1 LIYLK
6 CKKTKGENE
15 VNKVWSKWIK
25 ATAASMVLMG
35 AVWGSGAASTATAA
49 GTQFSDVKS
58 SHWAYSAVRKAVAKG
73 YVDGYTN
80 GTFKPD
86 TSVSRAEFVKM
97 VVAAMKL
104 ETTPTSGKWYT
115 PYVNAATK
123 SGLYA
128 GSDFANNDSGW
139 NKTMTREEMARVAAR
154 AIGEKTSE
162 NDKWMYLATKS
173 GLIQGVG
180 KGQLAPQGLTT
191 RAQSVVII
199 ERILSV
205 NAGTELDSDLYAT
218 GAAEILWHGTNI
230 FTVMPE
236 MFVTPDSDWKGKG
249 KASIEEMW
257 NEKNMTITSKDGLYQ
272 GKLDAL
278 IAIDLADPNDP
289 NRALLGN
296 VNTLKWYNNRPTVT
310 NLFVKDQKNSYV
322 LYFKG
327 GPVFNKDT
335 KKYLKIDRLQ
345 YNILGFESPDRDAFF
360 NKGKLNKVAHVYRNN
375 QGDFPAMI
383 IPKRG
388 SIQAS
393 DILIQLNTPTGGSR
407 QIVVDLLRLRG
418 RR

>member
-1 LIYLK
+1 MNK
-6 CKKTKGENE
+6 SWKKWG
-15 VNKVWSKWIK
+15 VSLLGAVF
-25 ATAASMVLMG
+25 VVG
-35 AVWGSGAASTATAA
+35 AVWGSSAAQPVSAASASKS
-49 GTQFSDVKS
+49 FSDVKS
-58 SHWAYSAVRKAVAKG
+58 THWAYSAVHKAVAKG

-104 ETTPTSGKWYT
+104 ETTPASGKWYT
-115 PYVNAATK
+115 QYVNTATK
-123 SGLYA
+123 AGLYSA
-128 GSDFANNDSGW
+128 NDFANSEAAW
-139 NKTMTREEMARVAAR
+139 NKTMTREEMARVASR

-162 NDKWMYLATKS
+162 NDKWMYLATKT

-180 KGQLAPQGLTT
+180 KGKLAPEGLTT

-205 NAGTELDSDLYAT
+205 NTGMELDSDLYAT

-230 FTVMPE
+230 FTIMPE
-236 MFVTPDSDWKGKG
+236 MFVTPDSDWKNKG
-249 KASIEEMW
+249 KSSIEEMW

-272 GKLDAL
+272 GKLDVL

-296 VNTLKWYNNRPTVT
+296 VNTLRWYNNKPTVK
-310 NLFVKDQKNSYV
+310 NLFIKDQKNSYV

-335 KKYLKIDRLQ
+335 TKYLTTDRLQ
-345 YNILGFESPDRDAFF
+345 YNILGFDSPNLDAYF
-360 NKGKLNKVAHVYRNN
+360 NEGKLNKVAHVYRNN
-375 QGDFPAMI
+375 NGDFPAMI

-418 RR
+418 TR

>member
-1 LIYLK
+1 MSLF
-6 CKKTKGENE
+6 G
-15 VNKVWSKWIK
+15 
-25 ATAASMVLMG
+25 AVLVAG
-35 AVWGSGAASTATAA
+35 AVWGSSAAPSAEAAT
-49 GTQFSDVKS
+49 TSNSFSDVKS
-58 SHWAYSAVRKAVAKG
+58 THWAYSAVQKAVAKG

-104 ETTPTSGKWYT
+104 ETTSASGKWYT
-115 PYVNAATK
+115 QYVNAATK
-123 SGLYA
+123 AGLYA
-128 GSDFANNDSGW
+128 SSDFSNNDAGW

-162 NDKWMYLATKS
+162 NDKWMYLATKA

-180 KGQLAPQGLTT
+180 KGQLAPEGLTT

-205 NAGTELDSDLYAT
+205 NAGSELDSDLYAT

-236 MFVTPDSDWKGKG
+236 MFVTPDSDWKNKG
-249 KASIEEMW
+249 KSSIEEMW

-278 IAIDLADPNDP
+278 VAIDMADPNDP
-289 NRALLGN
+289 NRGLLGDI
-296 VNTLKWYNNRPTVT
+296 NTLNWYNGKQIG
-310 NLFVKDQKNSYV
+310 LELVKHPIKNEKNTYV

-327 GPVFNKDT
+327 GPVFNKD
-335 KKYLKIDRLQ
+335 KNRYLDSSFVSFLVS
-345 YNILGFESPDRDAFF
+345 GFNNTDDAGFM
-360 NKGKLNKVAHVYRNN
+360 NGKLNRSAIVHRDRP
-375 QGDFPAMI
+375 GDVPAVI
-383 IPKRG
+383 IPKTG
-388 SIQAS
+388 TVQGIS
-393 DILIQLNTPTGGSR
+393 DITIKLQTPSNSR
-407 QIVVDLLRLRG
+407 FMEIDVLRLRG
-418 RR
+418 TK

>member
-1 LIYLK
+1 MK
-6 CKKTKGENE
+6 NSWKKWGG
-15 VNKVWSKWIK
+15 SLLG
-25 ATAASMVLMG
+25 AVLVIG
-35 AVWGSGAASTATAA
+35 AVWGNSAVPTAKAAT
-49 GTQFSDVKS
+49 TQFTDVKS
-58 SHWAYSAVRKAVAKG
+58 THWAYSAVQKGVAKG

-104 ETTPTSGKWYT
+104 ETTPASGKWYVQ
-115 PYVNAATK
+115 YVNAATK
-123 SGLYA
+123 AGLYA
-128 GSDFANNDSGW
+128 SSDFANNDSGW

-162 NDKWMYLATKS
+162 NDKWMYLATKA

-205 NAGTELDSDLYAT
+205 NIGTELDSDLYAT

-230 FTVMPE
+230 FTMMPE

-249 KASIEEMW
+249 KSSIEEMW

-289 NRALLGN
+289 NRGLLGN
-296 VNTLKWYNNRPTVT
+296 VNTLRWSNNGMDDT
-310 NLFVKDQKNSYV
+310 LMVKDNPKSYI

-327 GPVFNKDT
+327 KEVFNKDK
-335 KKYLKIDRLQ
+335 KKYTVRNQVQ
-345 YNILGFESPDRDAFF
+345 YQVSGFDTPNRDAFIA
-360 NKGKLNKVAHVYRNN
+360 GKLNKTADVYRN
-375 QGDFPAMI
+375 DWFDIPALI
-383 IPKRG
+383 IPKSG
-388 SIQAS
+388 WVQQS
-393 DILIQLNTPTGGSR
+393 DISIRLQTPAGGSLFFE
-407 QIVVDLLRLRG
+407 QDLIRLRG
-418 RR
+418 TR

>member
-1 LIYLK
+1 M
-6 CKKTKGENE
+6 
-15 VNKVWSKWIK
+15 K
-25 ATAASMVLMG
+25 ATAASAILAG
-35 AVWGSGAASTATAA
+35 AFWGSGASSGVQAA
-49 GTQFSDVKS
+49 GTSFSDVKS
-58 SHWAYSAVRKAVAKG
+58 SHWAYSAVQKAVAKG

-104 ETTPTSGKWYT
+104 ETTPASGKWYT
-115 PYVNAATK
+115 QYVNAATK
-123 SGLYA
+123 AGLYA

-205 NAGTELDSDLYAT
+205 NTGSELDSDLYAT

-236 MFVTPDSDWKGKG
+236 MFVTPDSDWKNKG
-249 KASIEEMW
+249 KSSIEEMW

-278 IAIDLADPNDP
+278 IAIDMADPNDP
-289 NRALLGN
+289 NRALLGDI
-296 VNTLKWYNNRPTVT
+296 NTLNWFNGEQIG
-310 NLFVKDQKNSYV
+310 LELVKHPIKSEKNTYV
-322 LYFKG
+322 LYSKG
-327 GPVFNKDT
+327 KQVFNKDRSR
-335 KKYLKIDRLQ
+335 YLDRPFVALSVS
-345 YNILGFESPDRDAFF
+345 GFHSPDSNAFM
-360 NKGKLNKVAHVYRNN
+360 NGKLNRATSIYRDRD
-375 QGDFPAMI
+375 GDVPAFI
-383 IPKRG
+383 IPKIG
-388 SIQAS
+388 TVQGISDLAIKIQ
-393 DILIQLNTPTGGSR
+393 TPSNGWFMEL
-407 QIVVDLLRLRG
+407 DLLRLRG
-418 RR
+418 TK

>member
-1 LIYLK
+1 
-6 CKKTKGENE
+6 

-25 ATAASMVLMG
+25 ATAASMVLVG
-35 AVWGSGAASTATAA
+35 AVWGSGAASTVKAA

-58 SHWAYSAVRKAVAKG
+58 SHWAYSAVQKAVAKG

-104 ETTPTSGKWYT
+104 ETTPASGKWYVQ
-115 PYVNAATK
+115 YVNAATK
-123 SGLYA
+123 AGLYA
-128 GSDFANNDSGW
+128 SSDFANNDSGW

-205 NAGTELDSDLYAT
+205 NAGSELDSDLYAT

-236 MFVTPDSDWKGKG
+236 MFVTPDSDWKNKG
-249 KASIEEMW
+249 KSSIEEMW
-257 NEKNMTITSKDGLYQ
+257 NEKSMTITSKDGLYQ

-278 IAIDLADPNDP
+278 VAIDMADPNDP
-289 NRALLGN
+289 NRALLGDI
-296 VNTLKWYNNRPTVT
+296 NTLNWYNGKQIG
-310 NLFVKDQKNSYV
+310 LELVKHPIKNEKNTYV

-327 GPVFNKDT
+327 GPVFNKD
-335 KKYLKIDRLQ
+335 KNRYLDSSFVSFLVS
-345 YNILGFESPDRDAFF
+345 GFNNTDDAGFMD
-360 NKGKLNKVAHVYRNN
+360 GKLNRSAIVHRDRP
-375 QGDFPAMI
+375 GDVPAVI
-383 IPKRG
+383 IPKTG
-388 SIQAS
+388 TMQGIS
-393 DILIQLNTPTGGSR
+393 DITIKLQTPSNSR
-407 QIVVDLLRLRG
+407 FMEIDVLRLRG
-418 RR
+418 TK

>member
-1 LIYLK
+1 M
-6 CKKTKGENE
+6 
-15 VNKVWSKWIK
+15 K
-25 ATAASMVLMG
+25 ATAASAILAG
-35 AVWGSGAASTATAA
+35 AFWGSGASSGVQAA
-49 GTQFSDVKS
+49 GTSFSDVKS
-58 SHWAYSAVRKAVAKG
+58 SHWAYSAVQKAVAKG

-104 ETTPTSGKWYT
+104 ETTPASGKWYT
-115 PYVNAATK
+115 QYVNAATK
-123 SGLYA
+123 AGLYA

-205 NAGTELDSDLYAT
+205 NTGSELDSDLYAT

-236 MFVTPDSDWKGKG
+236 MFVTPDSDWKNKG
-249 KASIEEMW
+249 ESSIEEMW

-296 VNTLKWYNNRPTVT
+296 VNTLKWSNNRLSMG
-310 NLFVKDQKNSYV
+310 NLMVKDNLNSYV
-322 LYFKG
+322 LYFDG
-327 GPVFNKDT
+327 GQVFNKD
-335 KKYLKIDRLQ
+335 KKRYTERNRVQ
-345 YNILGFESPDRDAFF
+345 FEVSGFDSPNDDAFSAGKF
-360 NKGKLNKVAHVYRNN
+360 NQTAMIYRNN
-375 QGDFPAMI
+375 WFDIPGVI
-383 IPKRG
+383 IPKTG
-388 SIQAS
+388 WVQKS
-393 DILIQLNTPTGGSR
+393 DISIKLQPPASGSLFFN
-407 QIVVDLLRLRG
+407 QDIIRLRG
-418 RR
+418 TR

>member
-1 LIYLK
+1 M
-6 CKKTKGENE
+6 
-15 VNKVWSKWIK
+15 NKVWSKWIK
-25 ATAASMVLMG
+25 ATAASMVLVG
-35 AVWGSGAASTATAA
+35 AVWGSGAASTVKAA

-58 SHWAYSAVRKAVAKG
+58 SHWAYSAVQKAVAKG

-104 ETTPTSGKWYT
+104 ETTPASGKWYVQ
-115 PYVNAATK
+115 YVNAATK
-123 SGLYA
+123 AGLYA
-128 GSDFANNDSGW
+128 SSDFANNDSGW

-205 NAGTELDSDLYAT
+205 NAGSELDSDLYAT

-236 MFVTPDSDWKGKG
+236 MFVTPDSDWKNKG
-249 KASIEEMW
+249 KSSIEEMW
-257 NEKNMTITSKDGLYQ
+257 NEKSMTITSKDGLYQ

-278 IAIDLADPNDP
+278 VAIDMADPNDP
-289 NRALLGN
+289 NRALLGDI
-296 VNTLKWYNNRPTVT
+296 NTLNWYNGKQIG
-310 NLFVKDQKNSYV
+310 LELVKHPIKNEKNTYV

-327 GPVFNKDT
+327 GPVFNKD
-335 KKYLKIDRLQ
+335 KNRYLDSSFVSFLVS
-345 YNILGFESPDRDAFF
+345 GFNNTDDAGFMD
-360 NKGKLNKVAHVYRNN
+360 GKLNRSAIVHRDRP
-375 QGDFPAMI
+375 GDVPAVI
-383 IPKRG
+383 IPKTG
-388 SIQAS
+388 TMQGIS
-393 DILIQLNTPTGGSR
+393 DITIKLQTPSNSR
-407 QIVVDLLRLRG
+407 FMEIDVLRLRG
-418 RR
+418 TK

>member
-1 LIYLK
+1 M
-6 CKKTKGENE
+6 KKSWK
-15 VNKVWSKWIK
+15 KWGGSLLG
-25 ATAASMVLMG
+25 AALVIG
-35 AVWGSGAASTATAA
+35 AVWGNSAVPIAKAAT
-49 GTQFSDVKS
+49 TQFTDVKS
-58 SHWAYSAVRKAVAKG
+58 THWAYSAVQKGVAKG

-104 ETTPTSGKWYT
+104 DTTPASGKWYVQ
-115 PYVNAATK
+115 YVNAATK
-123 SGLYA
+123 AGLYSA
-128 GSDFANNDSGW
+128 SDFSNNDSGW

-154 AIGEKTSE
+154 AVGEKTSE
-162 NDKWMYLATKS
+162 NDKWMYLATKA

-180 KGQLAPQGLTT
+180 KGKLAPEGLTT

-199 ERILSV
+199 ERILTV
-205 NAGTELDSDLYAT
+205 NADGELDSDLYAT

-236 MFVTPDSDWKGKG
+236 MFVTPDSDWKNKG
-249 KASIEEMW
+249 KSSIEEMW

-296 VNTLKWYNNRPTVT
+296 VNTLKWDNNTIMD
-310 NLFVKDQKNSYV
+310 NMVKNHPNSYI

-327 GPVFNKDT
+327 KQVFNKDI
-335 KKYLKIDRLQ
+335 KKYNPSYVGVKTQ
-345 YNILGFESPDRDAFF
+345 VSGFGSKNNDAFYA
-360 NKGKLNKVAHVYRNN
+360 GKLNQTANVFRDYPF
-375 QGDFPAMI
+375 DMPAVI
-383 IPKRG
+383 IPKSG
-388 SIQAS
+388 WIQNA
-393 DILIQLNTPTGGSR
+393 DIAIKLQIPAGGSLFFE
-407 QIVVDLLRLRG
+407 QDIIRLRG
-418 RR
+418 TR

>member
-1 LIYLK
+1 MK
-6 CKKTKGENE
+6 NNWKKWGG
-15 VNKVWSKWIK
+15 SLLG
-25 ATAASMVLMG
+25 AVLVIG
-35 AVWGSGAASTATAA
+35 AVWGNGAVPTAKAA
-49 GTQFSDVKS
+49 TTQFTDVKS
-58 SHWAYSAVRKAVAKG
+58 THWAYSAVQKGVAKG

-104 ETTPTSGKWYT
+104 ETTPASGKWYVQ
-115 PYVNAATK
+115 YVNAATK
-123 SGLYA
+123 AGLYA
-128 GSDFANNDSGW
+128 SSDFANNDAGW

-162 NDKWMYLATKS
+162 NDKWMYLATKA

-191 RAQSVVII
+191 RAQAVVII

-205 NAGTELDSDLYAT
+205 NSGTELDSDLYAT

-249 KASIEEMW
+249 KSSIEEMW
-257 NEKNMTITSKDGLYQ
+257 NGKNMTITSKDGLYQ

-278 IAIDLADPNDP
+278 IAINLDDKNDP
-289 NRALLGN
+289 NRSLLPIDKLLWFNGYSN
-296 VNTLKWYNNRPTVT
+296 FNEG
-310 NLFVKDQKNSYV
+310 VKLPIIKEKGQYL

-327 GPVFNKDT
+327 KTVFNKDT
-335 KKYLKIDRLQ
+335 KKYTKTENLRFRV
-345 YNILGFESPDRDAFF
+345 NGFDSPNETVKADQ
-360 NKGKLNKVAHVYRNN
+360 NKLNGISTVYKSVPL
-375 QGDFPAMI
+375 DTPVVI
-383 IPKRG
+383 IPKTG
-388 SIQAS
+388 TIQF
-393 DILIQLNTPTGGSR
+393 DTIDIQLLTPTSGTLR
-407 QIVVDLLRLRG
+407 TDTDLLSMRG
-418 RR
+418 VK

>member
-1 LIYLK
+1 MKNSWKRWGSSLF
-6 CKKTKGENE
+6 
-15 VNKVWSKWIK
+15 
-25 ATAASMVLMG
+25 G
-35 AVWGSGAASTATAA
+35 AVLVVGAIWGSSVVPSAEAATTSNS
-49 GTQFSDVKS
+49 FSDVKS
-58 SHWAYSAVRKAVAKG
+58 THWAYSAVQKAVAKG

-104 ETTPTSGKWYT
+104 ETTPASGKWYVQ
-115 PYVNAATK
+115 YVNAATK
-123 SGLYA
+123 AGLYSA
-128 GSDFANNDSGW
+128 SDFANNDSGW

-205 NAGTELDSDLYAT
+205 NTGTELDSDLYAT

-236 MFVTPDSDWKGKG
+236 MFVTPDSDWKNKG
-249 KASIEEMW
+249 KSSIEEMW

-345 YNILGFESPDRDAFF
+345 YNILGFDSPNLNAFF
-360 NKGKLNKVAHVYRNN
+360 NEGKLNKVASVYRNN
-375 QGDFPAMI
+375 DGDIPAMI

-388 SIQAS
+388 TIQTS
-393 DILIQLNTPTGGSR
+393 DILIQLNTPAGGSLR
-407 QIVVDLLRLRG
+407 TEVDLIRLRG
-418 RR
+418 TR